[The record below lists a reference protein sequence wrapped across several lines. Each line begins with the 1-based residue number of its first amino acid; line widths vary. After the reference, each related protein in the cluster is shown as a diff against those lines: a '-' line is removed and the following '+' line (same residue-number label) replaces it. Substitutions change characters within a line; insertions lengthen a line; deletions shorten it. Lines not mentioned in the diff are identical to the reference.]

1 MAYWYYIVTWHGLL
15 CYYRTMLS
23 MQSLDNYYY
32 EQAGQEALEFIFRF
46 DNTFSRFRRKVVH
59 ALQEQTHS
67 HGICRHIYTPPT
79 APGPVL
85 FGFASAPALG
95 CARRDSLG

>member
-67 HGICRHIYTPPT
+67 HGICRHIYTPP
-79 APGPVL
+79 
-85 FGFASAPALG
+85 SAVWFCF
-95 CARRDSLG
+95 CACSGMCAKG